1 MKVFRHLHNFSPTTY
16 AFYHVQIFVKSDIK
30 IRFRMR
36 RFGPSALDKSVPI
49 YCALKNN

>member
-30 IRFRMR
+30 IRFKMR